1 MATLRVLLPAP
12 PAADRADA
20 WVLVDEG
27 GKVMRHGRDA
37 PSRWP
42 AAERREAVL
51 SAAAVRLL
59 ALDLPP
65 LPATRVE
72 QVVAFALEERLA
84 TPLDASVVVAGPQA
98 AGGRVVA
105 LVTSR
110 ALSRA
115 VAAHVPRFDRV
126 LAEPQLAQSPP
137 AGAWRWCASAD
148 HGFVLAPTGEAFAVG
163 AAERGELPA
172 DFRQALEQAARA
184 GRAPERVLA
193 CIEADD
199 AQRAAWMRASGVP
212 FAAATPWRWEAG
224 DGVPASDLLPAFAR
238 EPAPVAQAPTRR
250 RTYAFALIALAVAGV
265 LHVAASAG
273 TWAWRKLEL
282 SRTQDAVAEVV
293 RAAGATDAADLV
305 RRHAA
310 ARHRAGAT
318 VPQDAWPR
326 LAQAAP
332 ALAALP
338 PGTLRTARYSGG
350 AWTLDLGAIDDAALA
365 AFDGRLRAA
374 GLSGVSARSP
384 SGVRVRIE
392 GEA

>member
-1 MATLRVLLPAP
+1 VATLRVLLPAP

-20 WVLVDEG
+20 WALVDER
-27 GKVMRHGRDA
+27 GKVLRQGREV

-51 SAAAVRLL
+51 SASAVRLL

-65 LPATRVE
+65 LPPGRVE
-72 QVVAFALEERLA
+72 QAVAFALEERLA
-84 TPLDASVVVAGPQA
+84 TPLDASVVVAGPQSA
-98 AGGRVVA
+98 SGRIVA
-105 LVTSR
+105 LVASR
-110 ALSRA
+110 ALARA
-115 VAAHVPRFDRV
+115 VAAHAPRFDRV
-126 LAEPQLAQSPP
+126 FAEPQLAQLPP
-137 AGAWRWCASAD
+137 EGTWRWCVSAD
-148 HGFVLAPTGEAFAVG
+148 HGFVLASTGEAFAVG
-163 AAERGELPA
+163 APERGELPA
-172 DFRQALEQAARA
+172 DLRQALEQAARG
-184 GRAPERVLA
+184 GRAPERVMA
-193 CIEADD
+193 CVEAGD
-199 AQRAAWMRASGVP
+199 AQRDAWTRASGVP

-224 DGVPASDLLPAFAR
+224 DGVPPGDLLPAFAR
-238 EPAPVAQAPTRR
+238 EPVPAAAPERR
-250 RTYAFALIALAVAGV
+250 RTYAFALIALAIAGV
-265 LHVAASAG
+265 LHVAATAG

-282 SRTQDAVAEVV
+282 SRTQDAIAQVARE
-293 RAAGATDAADLV
+293 AGAADAADLA

-338 PGTLRTARYSGG
+338 PGTLRTARFSGG
-350 AWTLDLGAIDDAALA
+350 AWTLELGAIDDATLA
-365 AFDGRLRAA
+365 AFDARLRAA
-374 GLSGVSARSP
+374 GLSSVSARSP